1 LQNDSFIQLNLSAFH
16 IFGESTRQVP
26 DVLTERHQAYT
37 YVLLL
42 FVSVSIFMLALA
54 RNRNTDSFRVVFQSV
69 FKVYGIDQFIKENLR
84 IESASSVFL
93 IANYFISA
101 SLCTFL
107 ALQRGMGL
115 SYSESLLIAVLAPLV
130 LFAVETLFI
139 PMVGFIA
146 GDNRLHVITREHT
159 LTGFQ
164 FSGLVCTVLSFFWV
178 LHTFDD
184 RLMLFLF
191 TITILF
197 QLILRVVKEFWCVLQ
212 AGVMWYYIILYL
224 CTLEILPLL
233 AAFQYVSEVFLR

>member
-1 LQNDSFIQLNLSAFH
+1 
-16 IFGESTRQVP
+16 
-26 DVLTERHQAYT
+26 
-37 YVLLL
+37 
-42 FVSVSIFMLALA
+42 
-54 RNRNTDSFRVVFQSV
+54 
-69 FKVYGIDQFIKENLR
+69 
-84 IESASSVFL
+84 
-93 IANYFISA
+93 
-101 SLCTFL
+101 
-107 ALQRGMGL
+107 
-115 SYSESLLIAVLAPLV
+115 

-191 TITILF
+191 AITILF